1 MRIILVL
8 AFIAIVNLKGFS
20 QDVQKTEIKN
30 QTQLETYSYAYISI
44 QGKAFSKKLKVEVD
58 FGDTPEQLKAG
69 REYSEILTNK
79 KSYAAVLNY
88 MAERQF
94 ELVES
99 HDRNYVISSSTLST
113 STPNGFIILMRKK
126 NWFDFWT
133 IGSELRPRQRSWLVD
148 RRLSF

>member
-1 MRIILVL
+1 MRMILTL
-8 AFIAIVNLKGFS
+8 IFIATICLTAFS

-30 QTQLETYSYAYISI
+30 QAQTYSYAYILMEGMLST
-44 QGKAFSKKLKVEVD
+44 KLSVKVD
-58 FGDTPEQLKAG
+58 FGDTPEQIKAG
-69 REYSEILTNK
+69 KEYSQMLTGK

-126 NWFDFWT
+126 ND
-133 IGSELRPRQRSWLVD
+133 
-148 RRLSF
+148 